1 MFFLYCFAF
10 TQAKSELCV
19 YGLLGSYQG
28 TDVYVQNP
36 FDQDGVGFSIKAVE
50 INGAQMTQK
59 VFSSAFKI
67 DLSKYNLN
75 IGDSVS
81 ILFYYNS
88 IEPPKI
94 VNTEALTPVSNANIQ
109 KLWIENDSVLNWC
122 STDEQQKFDYII
134 EQYRWNKWIKLG
146 EVKSHGTTQEN
157 CYSFIVDLHS
167 GENKFRLV
175 RFGLNG
181 QKKTSMTANIES
193 MKNKIQIVDDYI
205 YDGTV
210 QFSYETLYEVYNV
223 TGELVL
229 KGYNKIVEFC
239 GLPKGIYFVN
249 YGTITGDVFNLH
261 HYISCE

>member
-1 MFFLYCFAF
+1 MFFPYYFAF
-10 TQAKSELCV
+10 AQAKSELCV

-36 FDQDGVGFSIKAVE
+36 FDQDGIGFSIKAVE
-50 INGAQMTQK
+50 INGTQMTQR

-67 DLSKYNLN
+67 DLSKYNLS

-146 EVKSHGTTQEN
+146 EVKSNGKAQEN

-167 GENKFRLV
+167 GENKFRIARFNKSGKKLV
-175 RFGLNG
+175 SEKIGGFSD
-181 QKKTSMTANIES
+181 KKKINIIS
-193 MKNKIQIVDDYI
+193 PV
-205 YDGTV
+205 
-210 QFSYETLYEVYNV
+210 SYELVFSAMTKFELYN
-223 TGELVL
+223 ELDELLMQGYL
-229 KGYNKIVEFC
+229 KKPNTTH
-239 GLPKGIYFVN
+239 LPHGIY
-249 YGTITGDVFNLH
+249 
-261 HYISCE
+261 YINFDNRTEVWKKI